1 MFGKNSPEN
10 KLNPLR
16 NHFETD
22 YRILTGEIVVER
34 LNVDDLVEII
44 EYGWDRNDLQ
54 RMLDA
59 KDYESIG
66 YLAAWIR
73 ECGSVDHGLIVEDDP
88 YVYPLDKDG
97 NYVEEAFG
105 RCC

>member
-1 MFGKNSPEN
+1 MFSMNLPEN
-10 KLNPLR
+10 KINTLENR
-16 NHFETD
+16 FETD
-22 YRILTGEIVVER
+22 YRVLTGEISIER
-34 LNVDDLVEII
+34 LNIDDIIEII

-54 RMLDA
+54 RMLDTS
-59 KDYESIG
+59 DYQAIG

-88 YVYPLDKDG
+88 YMYPLDEDG
-97 NYVEEAFG
+97 NYAEDAFG